1 MKPVVIYPRGFLG
14 YDIGLPVQRSSTDVT
29 KLMSMMR
36 YNKASISRDRTVISN
51 SDIEKLHDQLTQ
63 GDRSSRS
70 FEFREKVL
78 KAAMIAFGT
87 NSFYDWCTLQKD
99 SPYLTDMHRRF
110 LNDTFMFI
118 YKGERTMNVRVWN
131 QVIAVREAQT
141 EDNRVDYLYREFFKM
156 DESALFRRPFTMTNA
171 ISSWTSQPGGIEDLL
186 ATLRILFGD
195 TKHLH

>member
-87 NSFYDWCTLQKD
+87 NSFYDWCMLQKD

-171 ISSWTSQPGGIEDLL
+171 ISSWTSQPGVIEDLL
-186 ATLRILFGD
+186 STLRILFGD